1 MKKTMQFIC
10 LVIIAILIT
19 VLVMSNNANAAEPTV
34 ELSQNTAEV
43 GKDVI
48 LTISFGENKE
58 IVTIEGELK
67 VYDSNGN
74 LLDNDSVTI
83 ENVGEKFNYNKIT
96 NTFSKQPNTDN
107 INSMEF
113 RITGKK
119 EIKNGKIKVNILRYK
134 YPDTEVEEAP
144 VDIEKNISFTEP
156 EVPLTITPSNFTLKV
171 GETKDLQASVEGV
184 TWSSNKEEIATV
196 NNGKVTAI
204 AEGTAEI
211 TATKDNKTAKA
222 TVTVTKAE
230 NPGPVV
236 EKITLNKTNVDL
248 KINTVETL
256 TSDVDVDWSSNDES
270 VAVIV
275 NGANRECNITGLKIG
290 KATITATSKDN
301 KDVKATATINV
312 VNPGEIIND
321 DGNAPV
327 ILPNVQNI
335 TLVQGEKMLLSANK
349 EVAWLS
355 DNPSKVEVSA
365 NGMLNAVSEGS
376 ANIIATAKN
385 GKTAAITVTVV
396 NRDSQQGQEVAKLE
410 LTPNQ
415 PISLNVGYKY
425 QVKANE
431 SVTWSSGDET
441 IAKIDSEGNITAV
454 GAGTTVII
462 AIGNNNSIAQLQVT
476 VTGKSTGNSNSGTNN
491 SNKNN
496 SNSSS
501 NNSSKNSST
510 GSVEQNNANSSS
522 TTNEVVPAT
531 GETSTGTLVVLGIV
545 TLIIATIIFR
555 KKAK

>member
-19 VLVMSNNANAAEPTV
+19 VLVMSNNANAASPSASVDATTV
-34 ELSQNTAEV
+34 EV
-43 GKDVI
+43 GKTITLKIDFHKSIMATTGEIIVSDVNSGVK
-48 LTISFGENKE
+48 L
-58 IVTIEGELK
+58 
-67 VYDSNGN
+67 
-74 LLDNDSVTI
+74 DSVDISSETNSVVYSKDGNGFQYTGTDTSNNI
-83 ENVGEKFNYNKIT
+83 SEIIFKIT
-96 NTFSKQPNTDN
+96 GNKAANAKIDVVINNLVYVNSETGDNTGDF
-107 INSMEF
+107 
-113 RITGKK
+113 
-119 EIKNGKIKVNILRYK
+119 K
-134 YPDTEVEEAP
+134 YSE
-144 VDIEKNISFTEP
+144 NISFTEP
-156 EVPLTITPSNFTLKV
+156 DVPLTITPSNFTLKV

-222 TVTVTKAE
+222 TVTVTKAD

-256 TSDVDVDWSSNDES
+256 TSDVDVDWSSDDET

-275 NGANRECNITGLKIG
+275 NGTNRECNITGLKIG
-290 KATITATSKDN
+290 KATITATSKTN
-301 KDVKATATINV
+301 NSVKATATINV
-312 VNPGEIIND
+312 ANPGEIIND
-321 DGNAPV
+321 DGNAPS
-327 ILPNVQNI
+327 ILPNLSTV

-349 EVAWLS
+349 EVTWLS

-365 NGMLNAVSEGS
+365 SGMISAVSEGS
-376 ANIIATAKN
+376 ATIIATAKN

-396 NRDSQQGQEVAKLE
+396 NRDSQQGQEITKLE

-415 PISLNVGYKY
+415 PISLKVGDKY

-431 SVTWSSGDET
+431 NVTWSSGDET

-454 GAGTTVII
+454 SSGTTVIT
-462 AIGNNNSIAQLQVT
+462 AIGNNNSIAQLQIT
-476 VTGKSTGNSNSGTNN
+476 VTGNGTGNSNSGTNN

-496 SNSSS
+496 SKN
-501 NNSSKNSST
+501 NSST
-510 GSVEQNNANSSS
+510 GNVEQNNANSSS

>member
-19 VLVMSNNANAAEPTV
+19 VLVMSNNANAAEPSASVDATTV
-34 ELSQNTAEV
+34 EV
-43 GKDVI
+43 GK
-48 LTISFGENKE
+48 TI
-58 IVTIEGELK
+58 TLK
-67 VYDSNGN
+67 IDFHKSIMA
-74 LLDNDSVTI
+74 T
-83 ENVGEKFNYNKIT
+83 
-96 NTFSKQPNTDN
+96 
-107 INSMEF
+107 
-113 RITGKK
+113 
-119 EIKNGKIKVNILRYK
+119 NGKIIVSDVNSGVKL
-134 YPDTEVEEAP
+134 DS
-144 VDIEKNISFTEP
+144 VDISSETNSVVYSKDGNGFQYTGTDTSNNISEIIFKITGNKAANAKVDVIINTLQYVNSETGDNTGTFTYFENISFTEP
-156 EVPLTITPSNFTLKV
+156 DVPLKITPSNFTLKV

-222 TVTVTKAE
+222 TVTVTKAD

-256 TSDVDVDWSSNDES
+256 TSDVDVDWSSDDET

-275 NGANRECNITGLKIG
+275 NGTNRECNITGLKTG
-290 KATITATSKDN
+290 KTTIMATSKAN
-301 KDVKATATINV
+301 NSVKATATINV
-312 VNPGEIIND
+312 VNPGEIIKD

-327 ILPNVQNI
+327 IVPNVQNI

-396 NRDSQQGQEVAKLE
+396 NRDSQQGQEIAKLE

-415 PISLNVGYKY
+415 PISLNVGDKY

-431 SVTWSSGDET
+431 NVTWSTGNEA

-454 GAGTTVII
+454 GVGTTVII

-476 VTGKSTGNSNSGTNN
+476 VTGKGTGNTNSGTNN

-496 SNSSS
+496 SNSS
-501 NNSSKNSST
+501 KNTST
-510 GSVEQNNANSSS
+510 GKAEQNNANSSS

>member
-34 ELSQNTAEV
+34 ELSQNTAVV
-43 GKDVI
+43 GEDVI

-67 VYDSNGN
+67 IYDSNGN

-83 ENVGEKFNYNKIT
+83 KNEGDKFNYNDIT
-96 NTFSKQPNTDN
+96 NTFYKQSNTDN
-107 INSMEF
+107 INSMKF

-156 EVPLTITPSNFTLKV
+156 EVPLTITPDNFTLKV

-184 TWSSNKEEIATV
+184 AWSSNKEEIATV

-415 PISLNVGYKY
+415 PISLNVGDKY

>member
-19 VLVMSNNANAAEPTV
+19 VLVMSNNANAASPSASVDVTTV
-34 ELSQNTAEV
+34 EV
-43 GKDVI
+43 GKTITLKIDFHKSIMATTGEIIVSDVNSGVK
-48 LTISFGENKE
+48 L
-58 IVTIEGELK
+58 
-67 VYDSNGN
+67 
-74 LLDNDSVTI
+74 DSVDISSETNSVVYSKDGNGFQYTGTDTSNNI
-83 ENVGEKFNYNKIT
+83 SEIIFKIT
-96 NTFSKQPNTDN
+96 GNKAANAKIDVVINNLVYVNSETGDNTGDF
-107 INSMEF
+107 
-113 RITGKK
+113 
-119 EIKNGKIKVNILRYK
+119 K
-134 YPDTEVEEAP
+134 YSE
-144 VDIEKNISFTEP
+144 NISFTEP
-156 EVPLTITPSNFTLKV
+156 DVPLTITPSNFTLKV

-211 TATKDNKTAKA
+211 TATKDDKTAKA
-222 TVTVTKAE
+222 TVTVTNAE

-236 EKITLNKTNVDL
+236 EKITLNKINVDL

-256 TSDVDVDWSSNDES
+256 TSDVDVDWSSDDET

-275 NGANRECNITGLKIG
+275 NGTNRECNITGLKIG
-290 KATITATSKDN
+290 KATITATSKTN
-301 KDVKATATINV
+301 NSVKATATINV
-312 VNPGEIIND
+312 ANPGEIIND
-321 DGNAPV
+321 DGNAPS
-327 ILPNVQNI
+327 ILPNLSTV

-349 EVAWLS
+349 EVTWLS

-365 NGMLNAVSEGS
+365 SGMISAVSEGS
-376 ANIIATAKN
+376 ATIIATAKN

-396 NRDSQQGQEVAKLE
+396 NRDSQQGQEITKLE

-415 PISLNVGYKY
+415 PISLKVGDKY

-431 SVTWSSGDET
+431 NVTWSSGDET

-454 GAGTTVII
+454 SSGTTVIT
-462 AIGNNNSIAQLQVT
+462 AIGNNNSIAQLQIT
-476 VTGKSTGNSNSGTNN
+476 VTGNGTGNSNSGTNN

-496 SNSSS
+496 SKN
-501 NNSSKNSST
+501 NSST
-510 GSVEQNNANSSS
+510 GNVEQNNANSSS

>member
-19 VLVMSNNANAAEPTV
+19 VLVMSNNANAAEPSASVDATTV
-34 ELSQNTAEV
+34 EV
-43 GKDVI
+43 GKTITLKIDFHKSIMATDGKIIVSDVNSGVKLDSVDISSETNSVVYSKDGNGFQYTGTDTSNNISEIIFKITGNKVANAKVDVI
-48 LTISFGENKE
+48 INTLQYVNSETG
-58 IVTIEGELK
+58 
-67 VYDSNGN
+67 
-74 LLDNDSVTI
+74 DNT
-83 ENVGEKFNYNKIT
+83 G
-96 NTFSKQPNTDN
+96 TFTYF
-107 INSMEF
+107 E
-113 RITGKK
+113 
-119 EIKNGKIKVNILRYK
+119 
-134 YPDTEVEEAP
+134 
-144 VDIEKNISFTEP
+144 NISFTEP
-156 EVPLTITPSNFTLKV
+156 DVPLTITPSNFTLKV

-184 TWSSNKEEIATV
+184 TWSSNKKEIATV

-222 TVTVTKAE
+222 TVTVTKAD

-256 TSDVDVDWSSNDES
+256 TSDVDVDWSSDDET

-275 NGANRECNITGLKIG
+275 NGTNRECNITGLKTG
-290 KATITATSKDN
+290 KTTITATSKAN
-301 KDVKATATINV
+301 NSAKATATINV
-312 VNPGEIIND
+312 VNPGEIIKD

-327 ILPNVQNI
+327 IVPNVQNI

-396 NRDSQQGQEVAKLE
+396 NRDSQQGQEIAKLE

-415 PISLNVGYKY
+415 PISLNVGDKY

-431 SVTWSSGDET
+431 NVTWSTGNEA

-454 GAGTTVII
+454 GVGTTVII

-476 VTGKSTGNSNSGTNN
+476 VTGNGTGNTNSGTNN

-496 SNSSS
+496 SNSS
-501 NNSSKNSST
+501 KNTST
-510 GSVEQNNANSSS
+510 GKVEQNNANSSS

>member
-19 VLVMSNNANAAEPTV
+19 VLVMSNNANAAEPSASVDATTV
-34 ELSQNTAEV
+34 EV
-43 GKDVI
+43 GK
-48 LTISFGENKE
+48 TI
-58 IVTIEGELK
+58 TLK
-67 VYDSNGN
+67 IDFHKSIMA
-74 LLDNDSVTI
+74 T
-83 ENVGEKFNYNKIT
+83 
-96 NTFSKQPNTDN
+96 
-107 INSMEF
+107 
-113 RITGKK
+113 
-119 EIKNGKIKVNILRYK
+119 NGKIIVSDVNSGVKL
-134 YPDTEVEEAP
+134 DS
-144 VDIEKNISFTEP
+144 VDISSGTNSVVYSKDGNGFQYTGTDTSNNISEIIFKITGNKAVNAKVDVIINTLQYVNSETGDNTGTFTYFENISFTEP
-156 EVPLTITPSNFTLKV
+156 DVPLTITPSNFTLKV

-184 TWSSNKEEIATV
+184 TWSSNKKEIATV

-222 TVTVTKAE
+222 TVTVTKAD

-256 TSDVDVDWSSNDES
+256 TSDVDVDWSSDDET

-275 NGANRECNITGLKIG
+275 NGTNRECNITGLKTG
-290 KATITATSKDN
+290 KTTITATSKAN
-301 KDVKATATINV
+301 NSVKATATINV
-312 VNPGEIIND
+312 VNPGEIIKD

-327 ILPNVQNI
+327 IVPNVQNI

-396 NRDSQQGQEVAKLE
+396 NRDSQQGQEIAKLE

-415 PISLNVGYKY
+415 PISLNVGDKY

-431 SVTWSSGDET
+431 NVTWSTGNEA

-454 GAGTTVII
+454 GVGTTVII

-476 VTGKSTGNSNSGTNN
+476 VTGNGTGNTNSGTNN

-496 SNSSS
+496 SNSS
-501 NNSSKNSST
+501 KNTST
-510 GSVEQNNANSSS
+510 GKVEQNNANSSS

>member
-19 VLVMSNNANAAEPTV
+19 VLVMSNNANAAEPSASVDATTV
-34 ELSQNTAEV
+34 EV
-43 GKDVI
+43 GKTITLKIDFHKSIMATDGKIIVSDVNSGVKLDSVDISSGTNSVVYSKDGNGFQYTGTDTSNNISEIIFKITGNKAANAKVDVI
-48 LTISFGENKE
+48 INTLQYVNSETG
-58 IVTIEGELK
+58 
-67 VYDSNGN
+67 
-74 LLDNDSVTI
+74 DNT
-83 ENVGEKFNYNKIT
+83 G
-96 NTFSKQPNTDN
+96 TFTYF
-107 INSMEF
+107 E
-113 RITGKK
+113 
-119 EIKNGKIKVNILRYK
+119 
-134 YPDTEVEEAP
+134 
-144 VDIEKNISFTEP
+144 NISFTEP
-156 EVPLTITPSNFTLKV
+156 DVPLTITPSNFTLKV

-184 TWSSNKEEIATV
+184 TWSSNKKEIATV

-222 TVTVTKAE
+222 TVTVTKAD

-256 TSDVDVDWSSNDES
+256 TSDVDVDWSSDDET

-275 NGANRECNITGLKIG
+275 NGTNRECNITGLKTG
-290 KATITATSKDN
+290 KTTITATSKAN
-301 KDVKATATINV
+301 NSVKATATINV
-312 VNPGEIIND
+312 VNPGEIIKD

-327 ILPNVQNI
+327 IVPNVQNI

-396 NRDSQQGQEVAKLE
+396 NRDSQQGQEIAKLE

-415 PISLNVGYKY
+415 PISLNVGDKY

-431 SVTWSSGDET
+431 NVTWSTGNEA

-454 GAGTTVII
+454 GVGTTVII

-476 VTGKSTGNSNSGTNN
+476 VTGNGTGNTNSGTNN

-496 SNSSS
+496 SNSS
-501 NNSSKNSST
+501 KNTST
-510 GSVEQNNANSSS
+510 GKVEQNNANSSS

>member
-19 VLVMSNNANAAEPTV
+19 VLVMSNNANAAEPSASVDATTV
-34 ELSQNTAEV
+34 EV
-43 GKDVI
+43 GK
-48 LTISFGENKE
+48 TI
-58 IVTIEGELK
+58 TLK
-67 VYDSNGN
+67 IDFHKSIMA
-74 LLDNDSVTI
+74 T
-83 ENVGEKFNYNKIT
+83 
-96 NTFSKQPNTDN
+96 
-107 INSMEF
+107 
-113 RITGKK
+113 
-119 EIKNGKIKVNILRYK
+119 NGKIIVSDVNSGVKL
-134 YPDTEVEEAP
+134 DS
-144 VDIEKNISFTEP
+144 VDISSETNSVVYSKDGNGFQYTGTDTSNNISEIIFKITGNKAANAKVDVIINTLQYVNSETGDNTGTFTYFENISFTEP
-156 EVPLTITPSNFTLKV
+156 DVPLRITPSNFTLKV

-222 TVTVTKAE
+222 TVTVTKAD

-256 TSDVDVDWSSNDES
+256 TSDVDVDWSSDDET

-275 NGANRECNITGLKIG
+275 NGTNRECNITGLKTG
-290 KATITATSKDN
+290 KTTITATSKAN
-301 KDVKATATINV
+301 NSVKATATINV
-312 VNPGEIIND
+312 VNPGEIIKD

-327 ILPNVQNI
+327 IVPNVQNI

-396 NRDSQQGQEVAKLE
+396 NRDSQQGQEIAKLE

-415 PISLNVGYKY
+415 PISLNVGDKY

-431 SVTWSSGDET
+431 NVTWSTGNEA

-454 GAGTTVII
+454 GVGTTVII

-476 VTGKSTGNSNSGTNN
+476 VTGKGTGNTNSGTNN

-496 SNSSS
+496 SNSS
-501 NNSSKNSST
+501 KNTST
-510 GSVEQNNANSSS
+510 GKAEQNNANSSS

>member
-19 VLVMSNNANAAEPTV
+19 VLVMSNNANAAEPSASVDATTV
-34 ELSQNTAEV
+34 EV
-43 GKDVI
+43 GKTITLKIDFHKSIMATTGEIIVSDVNSGVK
-48 LTISFGENKE
+48 L
-58 IVTIEGELK
+58 
-67 VYDSNGN
+67 
-74 LLDNDSVTI
+74 DSVDISSETNSVVYSKDGNGFQYTGTDTSNNI
-83 ENVGEKFNYNKIT
+83 SEIIFKIT
-96 NTFSKQPNTDN
+96 GNKAANAKIDVVINNLVYVNSETGDNTGDF
-107 INSMEF
+107 
-113 RITGKK
+113 
-119 EIKNGKIKVNILRYK
+119 K
-134 YPDTEVEEAP
+134 YSE
-144 VDIEKNISFTEP
+144 NISFTEP
-156 EVPLTITPSNFTLKV
+156 DVPLTITPSNFTLKV

-211 TATKDNKTAKA
+211 TATKDDKTAKA
-222 TVTVTKAE
+222 TVTVTNAE
-230 NPGPVV
+230 NPGPAV

-256 TSDVDVDWSSNDES
+256 TSDVDVDWSSDDET

-275 NGANRECNITGLKIG
+275 NGTNRECNITGLKIG
-290 KATITATSKDN
+290 KATITATSKTN
-301 KDVKATATINV
+301 NSVKATATINV
-312 VNPGEIIND
+312 ANPGEIIND
-321 DGNAPV
+321 DGNAPS
-327 ILPNVQNI
+327 ILPNLSTV

-349 EVAWLS
+349 EVTWLS

-365 NGMLNAVSEGS
+365 SGMISAVSEGS
-376 ANIIATAKN
+376 ATIIATAKN
-385 GKTAAITVTVV
+385 GKTAAKTVTVV
-396 NRDSQQGQEVAKLE
+396 NRDSQQGQEITKLE

-415 PISLNVGYKY
+415 PISLKVGDKY

-431 SVTWSSGDET
+431 NVTWSSGDET

-454 GAGTTVII
+454 GSGTTVIT
-462 AIGNNNSIAQLQVT
+462 AIGNNNSIAQLQIT
-476 VTGKSTGNSNSGTNN
+476 VTGNGTGNSNSGTNN

-496 SNSSS
+496 SKN
-501 NNSSKNSST
+501 NSST
-510 GSVEQNNANSSS
+510 GNVEQNNANSSS

>member
-19 VLVMSNNANAAEPTV
+19 VLVMSNNANAAEPSASVDATTV
-34 ELSQNTAEV
+34 EV
-43 GKDVI
+43 GK
-48 LTISFGENKE
+48 TI
-58 IVTIEGELK
+58 TLK
-67 VYDSNGN
+67 IDFHKSIMA
-74 LLDNDSVTI
+74 T
-83 ENVGEKFNYNKIT
+83 
-96 NTFSKQPNTDN
+96 
-107 INSMEF
+107 
-113 RITGKK
+113 
-119 EIKNGKIKVNILRYK
+119 NGKIIVSDVNSGVKL
-134 YPDTEVEEAP
+134 DS
-144 VDIEKNISFTEP
+144 VDISSETNSVVYSKDGNGFQYTGTDTSNNISEIIFKITGNKAANAKVDVIINTLQYVNSETGDNTGTFTYFENISFTEP
-156 EVPLTITPSNFTLKV
+156 DVPLKITPSNFTLKV

-222 TVTVTKAE
+222 TVTVTKAD

-256 TSDVDVDWSSNDES
+256 TSDVDVDWSSDDET

-275 NGANRECNITGLKIG
+275 NGTNRECNITGLKTG
-290 KATITATSKDN
+290 KTTITATSKAN
-301 KDVKATATINV
+301 NSVKATATINV
-312 VNPGEIIND
+312 VNPGEIIKD

-327 ILPNVQNI
+327 IVPNVQNI

-396 NRDSQQGQEVAKLE
+396 NRDSQQGQEIAKLE

-415 PISLNVGYKY
+415 PISLNVGDKY

-431 SVTWSSGDET
+431 NVTWSTGNEA

-454 GAGTTVII
+454 GVGTTVII

-476 VTGKSTGNSNSGTNN
+476 VTGKGTGNTNSGTNN

-496 SNSSS
+496 SNSS
-501 NNSSKNSST
+501 KNTST
-510 GSVEQNNANSSS
+510 GKVEQNNANSSS

>member
-34 ELSQNTAEV
+34 ELSQNTAVV
-43 GKDVI
+43 GEDVI

-83 ENVGEKFNYNKIT
+83 KNKGDKFNYNDIT
-96 NTFSKQPNTDN
+96 NTFYKQSNTDN

-156 EVPLTITPSNFTLKV
+156 EVPLTITPDNFTLKV
-171 GETKDLQASVEGV
+171 GETKDLQVSVEGV
-184 TWSSNKEEIATV
+184 AWSSNKEEIATV

-396 NRDSQQGQEVAKLE
+396 NRDSQQGQEIAKLE

-415 PISLNVGYKY
+415 PISLNVGDKY

-501 NNSSKNSST
+501 SKNSST

-531 GETSTGTLVVLGIV
+531 GETSTGTLVVLGII

>member
-19 VLVMSNNANAAEPTV
+19 VLVMSNNANAAEPSASVDATTV
-34 ELSQNTAEV
+34 EI
-43 GKDVI
+43 GKSITLKINFHKSIMATDGKIIVSDVNSGVKLDSVDISSESNSVVYSKDGNGFQYTGTDTSNNISEIIFKITGNKAVNAKVDVI
-48 LTISFGENKE
+48 INALQYVNSETG
-58 IVTIEGELK
+58 
-67 VYDSNGN
+67 
-74 LLDNDSVTI
+74 DNT
-83 ENVGEKFNYNKIT
+83 G
-96 NTFSKQPNTDN
+96 TFTYS
-107 INSMEF
+107 E
-113 RITGKK
+113 
-119 EIKNGKIKVNILRYK
+119 
-134 YPDTEVEEAP
+134 
-144 VDIEKNISFTEP
+144 NISFTEP
-156 EVPLTITPSNFTLKV
+156 DVPLTITPSNFTLKV

-211 TATKDNKTAKA
+211 TAAKDNKTAKA

-230 NPGPVV
+230 NSGPVV
-236 EKITLNKTNVDL
+236 EKIILNKTNVDL

-256 TSDVDVDWSSNDES
+256 TSDVDVDWASDDET

-275 NGANRECNITGLKIG
+275 NGTNRECNITGLKTG
-290 KATITATSKDN
+290 KTTITATSKAN
-301 KDVKATATINV
+301 NSVKATATINV
-312 VNPGEIIND
+312 VNPGEIIKD

-327 ILPNVQNI
+327 IVPNVQNI

-355 DNPSKVEVSA
+355 DNTSKVEVSA
-365 NGMLNAVSEGS
+365 NGILNAVSEGS

-396 NRDSQQGQEVAKLE
+396 NRDSQQGQEIAKLE

-415 PISLNVGYKY
+415 PISLNVGDKY

-431 SVTWSSGDET
+431 NVTWSTGNEA
-441 IAKIDSEGNITAV
+441 IVKIDSEGNITAV
-454 GAGTTVII
+454 GVGTTVII

-476 VTGKSTGNSNSGTNN
+476 VTGKGIGNTNSGTN

-496 SNSSS
+496 SN
-501 NNSSKNSST
+501 KNTST
-510 GSVEQNNANSSS
+510 GNVEQNNANSSS

-531 GETSTGTLVVLGIV
+531 GETSTGTLVVLGII

>member
-19 VLVMSNNANAAEPTV
+19 VLVMSNNANAAEPSASVDATTV
-34 ELSQNTAEV
+34 EV
-43 GKDVI
+43 GKTITLKIDFHKSIMATTGEIIVSDVNSGVK
-48 LTISFGENKE
+48 L
-58 IVTIEGELK
+58 
-67 VYDSNGN
+67 
-74 LLDNDSVTI
+74 DSVDISSETNSVVYSKDGNGFQYTGTDTSNNI
-83 ENVGEKFNYNKIT
+83 SEIIFKIT
-96 NTFSKQPNTDN
+96 GNKAANAKIDVVINNLVYVNSETGDNTGDF
-107 INSMEF
+107 
-113 RITGKK
+113 
-119 EIKNGKIKVNILRYK
+119 K
-134 YPDTEVEEAP
+134 YSE
-144 VDIEKNISFTEP
+144 NISFTEP
-156 EVPLTITPSNFTLKV
+156 DVPLTITPSNFTLKV

-211 TATKDNKTAKA
+211 TATKDDKTAKA
-222 TVTVTKAE
+222 TVTVTNAE
-230 NPGPVV
+230 NPGPAV

-256 TSDVDVDWSSNDES
+256 TSDVDVDWSSDDET

-275 NGANRECNITGLKIG
+275 NGTNRECNITGLKIG
-290 KATITATSKDN
+290 KATITAISKTN
-301 KDVKATATINV
+301 NSVKATATINV
-312 VNPGEIIND
+312 ANPGEIIND
-321 DGNAPV
+321 DGNAPS
-327 ILPNVQNI
+327 ILPNLSTV

-349 EVAWLS
+349 EVTWLS

-365 NGMLNAVSEGS
+365 SGMISAVSEGS
-376 ANIIATAKN
+376 ATIIATAKN

-396 NRDSQQGQEVAKLE
+396 NRDSQQGQEITKLE

-415 PISLNVGYKY
+415 PISLKVGDKY

-431 SVTWSSGDET
+431 NVTWSSGDET

-454 GAGTTVII
+454 GSGTTVIT
-462 AIGNNNSIAQLQVT
+462 AIGNNNSIAQLQIT
-476 VTGKSTGNSNSGTNN
+476 VTGNGTGNSNSGTNN

-496 SNSSS
+496 SKN
-501 NNSSKNSST
+501 NSST
-510 GSVEQNNANSSS
+510 GNVEQNNANSSS

>member
-1 MKKTMQFIC
+1 MKKTMKFIC

-19 VLVMSNNANAAEPTV
+19 VLVMSNNANAASPSASVDATTV
-34 ELSQNTAEV
+34 EV
-43 GKDVI
+43 GKTITLKIDFHKSIMATTGEIIVSDVNSGVK
-48 LTISFGENKE
+48 L
-58 IVTIEGELK
+58 
-67 VYDSNGN
+67 
-74 LLDNDSVTI
+74 DSVDISSETNSVVYSKDGNGFQYTGTDTSNNI
-83 ENVGEKFNYNKIT
+83 SEIIFKIT
-96 NTFSKQPNTDN
+96 GNKAANAKIDVVINNLVYVNSETGDNTGDF
-107 INSMEF
+107 
-113 RITGKK
+113 
-119 EIKNGKIKVNILRYK
+119 K
-134 YPDTEVEEAP
+134 YSE
-144 VDIEKNISFTEP
+144 NISFTEP
-156 EVPLTITPSNFTLKV
+156 DVPLTITPSNFTLKV

-222 TVTVTKAE
+222 TVTVTKAD

-256 TSDVDVDWSSNDES
+256 TSDVDVDWSSDDET

-275 NGANRECNITGLKIG
+275 NGTNRECNITGLKIG
-290 KATITATSKDN
+290 KATITATSKTN
-301 KDVKATATINV
+301 NSVKATATINV
-312 VNPGEIIND
+312 ANPGEIIND
-321 DGNAPV
+321 DGNAPS
-327 ILPNVQNI
+327 ILPNLSTV

-349 EVAWLS
+349 EVTWLS

-365 NGMLNAVSEGS
+365 SGMISAVSEGS
-376 ANIIATAKN
+376 ATIIATAKN

-396 NRDSQQGQEVAKLE
+396 NRDSQQGQEITKLE

-415 PISLNVGYKY
+415 PISLKVGDKY

-431 SVTWSSGDET
+431 NVTWSSGDET

-454 GAGTTVII
+454 GSGTTVIT
-462 AIGNNNSIAQLQVT
+462 AIGNNNSIAQLQIT
-476 VTGKSTGNSNSGTNN
+476 VTGNGTGNSNSGTNN

-496 SNSSS
+496 SKN
-501 NNSSKNSST
+501 NSST
-510 GSVEQNNANSSS
+510 GNVEQNNANSSS

>member
-19 VLVMSNNANAAEPTV
+19 VLVMSNNANAAEPSASVDATTV
-34 ELSQNTAEV
+34 EV
-43 GKDVI
+43 GK
-48 LTISFGENKE
+48 TI
-58 IVTIEGELK
+58 TLK
-67 VYDSNGN
+67 IDFHKSIMA
-74 LLDNDSVTI
+74 T
-83 ENVGEKFNYNKIT
+83 
-96 NTFSKQPNTDN
+96 
-107 INSMEF
+107 
-113 RITGKK
+113 
-119 EIKNGKIKVNILRYK
+119 NGKIIVSDVNSGVKL
-134 YPDTEVEEAP
+134 DS
-144 VDIEKNISFTEP
+144 VDISSETNSVVYSKDGNGFQYTGTDTSNNISEIIFKITGNKAANAKVDVIINTLQYVNSETGDNTGTFTYFENISFTEP
-156 EVPLTITPSNFTLKV
+156 DVPLKITPSNFTLKV

-222 TVTVTKAE
+222 TVTVTKVD

-256 TSDVDVDWSSNDES
+256 TSDVDVDWSSDDET

-275 NGANRECNITGLKIG
+275 NGTNRECNITGLKTG
-290 KATITATSKDN
+290 KTTITATSKAN
-301 KDVKATATINV
+301 NSVKATATINV
-312 VNPGEIIND
+312 VNPGEIIKD

-327 ILPNVQNI
+327 IVPNVQNI

-396 NRDSQQGQEVAKLE
+396 NRDSQQGQEIAKLE

-415 PISLNVGYKY
+415 PISLNVGDKY

-431 SVTWSSGDET
+431 NVTWSTGNEA

-454 GAGTTVII
+454 GVGTTVII

-476 VTGKSTGNSNSGTNN
+476 VTGKGTGNTNSGTNN

-496 SNSSS
+496 SNSS
-501 NNSSKNSST
+501 KNTST
-510 GSVEQNNANSSS
+510 GKAEQNNANSSS

>member
-19 VLVMSNNANAAEPTV
+19 VLVMSNNANAAEPSASVDATTV
-34 ELSQNTAEV
+34 EV
-43 GKDVI
+43 GK
-48 LTISFGENKE
+48 TI
-58 IVTIEGELK
+58 TLK
-67 VYDSNGN
+67 IDFHKSIMA
-74 LLDNDSVTI
+74 T
-83 ENVGEKFNYNKIT
+83 
-96 NTFSKQPNTDN
+96 
-107 INSMEF
+107 
-113 RITGKK
+113 
-119 EIKNGKIKVNILRYK
+119 NGKIIVSDVNSGVKL
-134 YPDTEVEEAP
+134 DS
-144 VDIEKNISFTEP
+144 VDISSETNSVVYSKDGNGFQYTGTDTSNNISEIIFKITGNKAANAKVDVIINTLQYVNSETGDNTGTFTYFENISFTEP
-156 EVPLTITPSNFTLKV
+156 DVPLKITPSNFTLKV

-222 TVTVTKAE
+222 TVTVTKAD

-256 TSDVDVDWSSNDES
+256 TSDVDVDWSSDDET

-275 NGANRECNITGLKIG
+275 NGTNRECNITGLKTG
-290 KATITATSKDN
+290 KTTITATSKAN
-301 KDVKATATINV
+301 NSVKATATINV
-312 VNPGEIIND
+312 VNPGEIIKD

-327 ILPNVQNI
+327 IVPNVQNI

-396 NRDSQQGQEVAKLE
+396 NRDSQQGQEIAKLE

-415 PISLNVGYKY
+415 PISLNVGDKY
-425 QVKANE
+425 QVRANE
-431 SVTWSSGDET
+431 NVTWSTGNEA

-454 GAGTTVII
+454 GVGTTVII

-476 VTGKSTGNSNSGTNN
+476 VTGNGTGNTNSGTNN

-496 SNSSS
+496 SNSS
-501 NNSSKNSST
+501 KNTST
-510 GSVEQNNANSSS
+510 GKVEQNNANSSS

>member
-19 VLVMSNNANAAEPTV
+19 VLVMSNNANAAEPSASVDATTV
-34 ELSQNTAEV
+34 EI
-43 GKDVI
+43 GKSITLKINFHKSIMATDGKIIVSDVNSGVKLDSVDISSESNSVVYSKDGNGFQYTGTDTSNNISEIIFKITGNKAANAKVDVI
-48 LTISFGENKE
+48 INALQYVNSETG
-58 IVTIEGELK
+58 
-67 VYDSNGN
+67 
-74 LLDNDSVTI
+74 DNT
-83 ENVGEKFNYNKIT
+83 G
-96 NTFSKQPNTDN
+96 TFTYS
-107 INSMEF
+107 E
-113 RITGKK
+113 
-119 EIKNGKIKVNILRYK
+119 
-134 YPDTEVEEAP
+134 
-144 VDIEKNISFTEP
+144 NISFTEP
-156 EVPLTITPSNFTLKV
+156 DVPLTITPSNFTLKV

-184 TWSSNKEEIATV
+184 AWSSNKEEIATV

-211 TATKDNKTAKA
+211 TATKDDKTAKA

-256 TSDVDVDWSSNDES
+256 TSDVDVDWSSDDET

-275 NGANRECNITGLKIG
+275 NGTNRECNITGLKIG
-290 KATITATSKDN
+290 KATITATSKTN
-301 KDVKATATINV
+301 NSVKATATINV
-312 VNPGEIIND
+312 ANPGEIIND
-321 DGNAPV
+321 DGNAPS
-327 ILPNVQNI
+327 ILPNLSTV

-349 EVAWLS
+349 EVTWLS

-365 NGMLNAVSEGS
+365 SGMISAVSEGS
-376 ANIIATAKN
+376 ATIIATAKN

-396 NRDSQQGQEVAKLE
+396 NRDSQQGQEITKLE

-415 PISLNVGYKY
+415 PISLKVGDKY

-431 SVTWSSGDET
+431 NVTWSSGDET

-454 GAGTTVII
+454 GSGTTVIT
-462 AIGNNNSIAQLQVT
+462 AIGNNNSIAQLQIT
-476 VTGKSTGNSNSGTNN
+476 VTGNGTGNSNSGTNN

-496 SNSSS
+496 SKN
-501 NNSSKNSST
+501 NSST
-510 GSVEQNNANSSS
+510 GNVEQNNANSSS

>member
-19 VLVMSNNANAAEPTV
+19 VLVMSNNANAAEPSASVDATTV
-34 ELSQNTAEV
+34 EI
-43 GKDVI
+43 GKSITLKINFHKSIMATDGKIIVSDVNSGVKLDSVDISSESNSVVYSKDGNGFQYTGTDTSNNISEIIFKITGNKAVNAKVDVI
-48 LTISFGENKE
+48 INALQYVNSETG
-58 IVTIEGELK
+58 
-67 VYDSNGN
+67 
-74 LLDNDSVTI
+74 DNT
-83 ENVGEKFNYNKIT
+83 G
-96 NTFSKQPNTDN
+96 TFTYS
-107 INSMEF
+107 E
-113 RITGKK
+113 
-119 EIKNGKIKVNILRYK
+119 
-134 YPDTEVEEAP
+134 
-144 VDIEKNISFTEP
+144 NISFTEP
-156 EVPLTITPSNFTLKV
+156 DVPLTITPSNFTLKV

-211 TATKDNKTAKA
+211 TATKDDKTAKA
-222 TVTVTKAE
+222 TVTVTNAE
-230 NPGPVV
+230 NLGPAV

-256 TSDVDVDWSSNDES
+256 TSDVDVDWSSDDET

-275 NGANRECNITGLKIG
+275 NGTNRECNITGLKIG
-290 KATITATSKDN
+290 KATITATSKTN
-301 KDVKATATINV
+301 NSVKATATINV
-312 VNPGEIIND
+312 ANPGEIIND
-321 DGNAPV
+321 DGNAPS
-327 ILPNVQNI
+327 ILPNLSTV

-349 EVAWLS
+349 EVTWLS

-365 NGMLNAVSEGS
+365 SGMISAVSEGS
-376 ANIIATAKN
+376 ATIIATAKN

-396 NRDSQQGQEVAKLE
+396 NRDSQQGQEITKLE

-415 PISLNVGYKY
+415 PISLKVGDKY

-431 SVTWSSGDET
+431 NVTWSSGDET

-454 GAGTTVII
+454 GSGTTVIT
-462 AIGNNNSIAQLQVT
+462 AIGNNNSIAQLQIT
-476 VTGKSTGNSNSGTNN
+476 VTGNGIGNSNSGTNN

-496 SNSSS
+496 SKN
-501 NNSSKNSST
+501 NSST
-510 GSVEQNNANSSS
+510 GNVEQNNANSSS

-531 GETSTGTLVVLGIV
+531 GETSTGTLVVLGII

>member
-19 VLVMSNNANAAEPTV
+19 VLVMSNNANAAEPSASVDATTV
-34 ELSQNTAEV
+34 EV
-43 GKDVI
+43 GK
-48 LTISFGENKE
+48 TI
-58 IVTIEGELK
+58 TLK
-67 VYDSNGN
+67 IDFHKSIMA
-74 LLDNDSVTI
+74 T
-83 ENVGEKFNYNKIT
+83 
-96 NTFSKQPNTDN
+96 
-107 INSMEF
+107 
-113 RITGKK
+113 
-119 EIKNGKIKVNILRYK
+119 NGKIIVSDVNSGVKL
-134 YPDTEVEEAP
+134 DS
-144 VDIEKNISFTEP
+144 VDISSETNSVVYSKDGNGFQYTGTDTSNNISEIIFKITGNKAANAKVDVIINTLQYVNSETGDNTGTFTYFENISFTEP
-156 EVPLTITPSNFTLKV
+156 DVPLRITPSNFTLKV

-222 TVTVTKAE
+222 TVTVTKAD

-256 TSDVDVDWSSNDES
+256 TSDVDVDWSSDNET

-275 NGANRECNITGLKIG
+275 NGTNRECNITGLKTG
-290 KATITATSKDN
+290 KTTITATSKAN
-301 KDVKATATINV
+301 NSVKATATINV
-312 VNPGEIIND
+312 VNPGEIIKD

-327 ILPNVQNI
+327 IVPNVQNI

-396 NRDSQQGQEVAKLE
+396 NRDSQQGQEIAKLE

-415 PISLNVGYKY
+415 PISLNVGDKY
-425 QVKANE
+425 QVRANE
-431 SVTWSSGDET
+431 NVTWSTGNEA

-454 GAGTTVII
+454 GVGTTVII

-476 VTGKSTGNSNSGTNN
+476 VTGNGTGNTNSGTNN

-496 SNSSS
+496 SNSS
-501 NNSSKNSST
+501 KNTST
-510 GSVEQNNANSSS
+510 GKVEQNNANSSS

>member
-19 VLVMSNNANAAEPTV
+19 VLVMSNNANAAEPSASVDATTV
-34 ELSQNTAEV
+34 EV
-43 GKDVI
+43 GK
-48 LTISFGENKE
+48 TI
-58 IVTIEGELK
+58 TLK
-67 VYDSNGN
+67 IDFHKSIMA
-74 LLDNDSVTI
+74 T
-83 ENVGEKFNYNKIT
+83 
-96 NTFSKQPNTDN
+96 
-107 INSMEF
+107 
-113 RITGKK
+113 
-119 EIKNGKIKVNILRYK
+119 NGKIIVSDVNSGVKL
-134 YPDTEVEEAP
+134 DS
-144 VDIEKNISFTEP
+144 VDISSETNSVVYSKDGNGFQYTGTDTSNNISEIIFKITGNKAANAKVDVIINTLQYVNSETGDNTGTFTYFENISFTEP
-156 EVPLTITPSNFTLKV
+156 DVPLTITPSNFTLKV

-222 TVTVTKAE
+222 TVTVTKAD
-230 NPGPVV
+230 NSGPVV

-256 TSDVDVDWSSNDES
+256 TSDVDVDWSSDDET

-275 NGANRECNITGLKIG
+275 NGTNRECNITGLKTG
-290 KATITATSKDN
+290 KTTITATSKAN
-301 KDVKATATINV
+301 NSVKATATINV
-312 VNPGEIIND
+312 VNPGEIIKD

-327 ILPNVQNI
+327 IVPNVQNI

-396 NRDSQQGQEVAKLE
+396 NRDSQQGQEIAKLE

-415 PISLNVGYKY
+415 PISLNVGDKY

-431 SVTWSSGDET
+431 NVTWSTGNEA

-454 GAGTTVII
+454 GVGTTVII

-476 VTGKSTGNSNSGTNN
+476 VTGKGTGNTNSGTNN

-496 SNSSS
+496 SNSS
-501 NNSSKNSST
+501 KNTST
-510 GSVEQNNANSSS
+510 GKVEQNNANSSS

>member
-19 VLVMSNNANAAEPTV
+19 VLVMSNNANAAEPSASVDATTV
-34 ELSQNTAEV
+34 EV
-43 GKDVI
+43 GK
-48 LTISFGENKE
+48 TI
-58 IVTIEGELK
+58 TLK
-67 VYDSNGN
+67 IDFHKSIMA
-74 LLDNDSVTI
+74 T
-83 ENVGEKFNYNKIT
+83 
-96 NTFSKQPNTDN
+96 
-107 INSMEF
+107 
-113 RITGKK
+113 
-119 EIKNGKIKVNILRYK
+119 NGKIIVSDVNSGVKL
-134 YPDTEVEEAP
+134 DS
-144 VDIEKNISFTEP
+144 VDISSETNSVVYSKDGNGFQYTGTDTSNNISEIIFKITGNKAANAKVDVIINTLQYVNSETGDNTGTFTYFENISFTEP
-156 EVPLTITPSNFTLKV
+156 DVPLKITPSNFTLKV

-222 TVTVTKAE
+222 TVTVTKAD

-256 TSDVDVDWSSNDES
+256 TSDVDVDWSSDDET

-275 NGANRECNITGLKIG
+275 NGTNRECNITGLKTG
-290 KATITATSKDN
+290 KTTITATSKAN
-301 KDVKATATINV
+301 NSVKATATINV
-312 VNPGEIIND
+312 VNPGEIIKD

-327 ILPNVQNI
+327 IVPNVQNI

-396 NRDSQQGQEVAKLE
+396 NRDSQQGQEIAKLE

-415 PISLNVGYKY
+415 PISLNVGDKY
-425 QVKANE
+425 QVRANE
-431 SVTWSSGDET
+431 NVTWSTGNEA

-454 GAGTTVII
+454 GVGTTVII

-476 VTGKSTGNSNSGTNN
+476 VTGNGTGNTNSGANN

-496 SNSSS
+496 SNSS
-501 NNSSKNSST
+501 KNTST
-510 GSVEQNNANSSS
+510 GKVEQNNANSSS

>member
-19 VLVMSNNANAAEPTV
+19 VLVMSNNANAASPSASVDATTV
-34 ELSQNTAEV
+34 EV
-43 GKDVI
+43 GKTITLKIDFHKSIMATTGEIIVSDVNSGVK
-48 LTISFGENKE
+48 L
-58 IVTIEGELK
+58 
-67 VYDSNGN
+67 
-74 LLDNDSVTI
+74 DSVDISSETNSVVYSKDGNGFQYTGTDTSNNI
-83 ENVGEKFNYNKIT
+83 SEIIFKIT
-96 NTFSKQPNTDN
+96 GNKAANAKIDVVINNLVYVNSETGDNTGDF
-107 INSMEF
+107 
-113 RITGKK
+113 
-119 EIKNGKIKVNILRYK
+119 K
-134 YPDTEVEEAP
+134 YSE
-144 VDIEKNISFTEP
+144 NISFTEP
-156 EVPLTITPSNFTLKV
+156 DVPLTITPSNFTLKV

-211 TATKDNKTAKA
+211 TATKDDKTAKA
-222 TVTVTKAE
+222 TVTVTNAE

-256 TSDVDVDWSSNDES
+256 TSDVDVDWSSDDET

-275 NGANRECNITGLKIG
+275 NGTNRECNITGLKIG
-290 KATITATSKDN
+290 KATITATSKTN
-301 KDVKATATINV
+301 NSVKATATINV
-312 VNPGEIIND
+312 ANPGEIIND
-321 DGNAPV
+321 DGNAPS
-327 ILPNVQNI
+327 ILPNLSTV

-349 EVAWLS
+349 EVTWLS

-365 NGMLNAVSEGS
+365 SGMISAVSEGS
-376 ANIIATAKN
+376 ATIIATAKN

-396 NRDSQQGQEVAKLE
+396 NRDSQQGQEITKLE

-415 PISLNVGYKY
+415 PISLKVGDKY

-431 SVTWSSGDET
+431 NVTWSSGDET

-454 GAGTTVII
+454 GSGTTVIT
-462 AIGNNNSIAQLQVT
+462 AIGNNNSIAQLQIT
-476 VTGKSTGNSNSGTNN
+476 VTGNGTGNSNSGTNN

-496 SNSSS
+496 SKN
-501 NNSSKNSST
+501 NSST
-510 GSVEQNNANSSS
+510 GNVEQNNANSSS

>member
-19 VLVMSNNANAAEPTV
+19 VLVMSNNANAASPSASVDATTV
-34 ELSQNTAEV
+34 EV
-43 GKDVI
+43 GKTITLKIDFHKSIMATTGKIIVSDVNSGVK
-48 LTISFGENKE
+48 L
-58 IVTIEGELK
+58 
-67 VYDSNGN
+67 
-74 LLDNDSVTI
+74 DSVDI
-83 ENVGEKFNYNKIT
+83 SSET
-96 NTFSKQPNTDN
+96 NSVVYSKDGNGFQYTGTDTANN
-107 INSMEF
+107 ISEIIF
-113 RITGKK
+113 KITGKK
-119 EIKNGKIKVNILRYK
+119 AANAKIDVIINALQYVNSETGDNTGDFK
-134 YPDTEVEEAP
+134 YSE
-144 VDIEKNISFTEP
+144 NISFTEP
-156 EVPLTITPSNFTLKV
+156 DVPLTITPSNFTLKV

-415 PISLNVGYKY
+415 PISLNVGDKY

-531 GETSTGTLVVLGIV
+531 GETSTGTLVVLGII

>member
-19 VLVMSNNANAAEPTV
+19 VLVMSNNANAAEPSASVDATTV
-34 ELSQNTAEV
+34 EV
-43 GKDVI
+43 GK
-48 LTISFGENKE
+48 TI
-58 IVTIEGELK
+58 TLK
-67 VYDSNGN
+67 IDFHKSIMA
-74 LLDNDSVTI
+74 T
-83 ENVGEKFNYNKIT
+83 
-96 NTFSKQPNTDN
+96 
-107 INSMEF
+107 
-113 RITGKK
+113 
-119 EIKNGKIKVNILRYK
+119 NGKIIVSDVNSGVKL
-134 YPDTEVEEAP
+134 DS
-144 VDIEKNISFTEP
+144 VDISSETNSVVYSKDGNGFQYTGTDTSNNISEIIFKITGNKAANAKVDVIINTLQYVNSETGDNTGTFTYFENISFTEP
-156 EVPLTITPSNFTLKV
+156 DVPLRITPSNFTLKV

-222 TVTVTKAE
+222 TVTVTKAD

-256 TSDVDVDWSSNDES
+256 TSDVDVDWSSDDET

-275 NGANRECNITGLKIG
+275 NGTNRECNITGLKTG
-290 KATITATSKDN
+290 KTTITATSKAN
-301 KDVKATATINV
+301 NSVKATATINV
-312 VNPGEIIND
+312 VNPGEIIKD

-327 ILPNVQNI
+327 IVPNVQNI

-396 NRDSQQGQEVAKLE
+396 NRDSQQGQEIAKLE

-415 PISLNVGYKY
+415 PISLNVGDKY
-425 QVKANE
+425 QVRANE
-431 SVTWSSGDET
+431 NVTWSTGNEA

-454 GAGTTVII
+454 GVGTTVII

-476 VTGKSTGNSNSGTNN
+476 VTGNGTGNTNSGTNN

-496 SNSSS
+496 SNSS
-501 NNSSKNSST
+501 KNTST
-510 GSVEQNNANSSS
+510 GKVEQNNANSSS

>member
-335 TLVQGEKMLLSANK
+335 TLVQGEKMILSANK

-531 GETSTGTLVVLGIV
+531 GETSTGTLVVLGII

>member
-19 VLVMSNNANAAEPTV
+19 VLVMSNNANAASPSASVDATTV
-34 ELSQNTAEV
+34 EV
-43 GKDVI
+43 GKTITLKIDFHKSIMATTGEIIVSDVNSGVK
-48 LTISFGENKE
+48 L
-58 IVTIEGELK
+58 
-67 VYDSNGN
+67 
-74 LLDNDSVTI
+74 DSVDISSETNSVVYSKDGNGFQYTGTDTSNNI
-83 ENVGEKFNYNKIT
+83 SEIIFKIT
-96 NTFSKQPNTDN
+96 GNKAANAKIDVVINNLVYVNSETGDNTGDF
-107 INSMEF
+107 
-113 RITGKK
+113 
-119 EIKNGKIKVNILRYK
+119 K
-134 YPDTEVEEAP
+134 YSE
-144 VDIEKNISFTEP
+144 NISFTEP
-156 EVPLTITPSNFTLKV
+156 DVPLTITPSNFTLKV

-222 TVTVTKAE
+222 TVTVTKAD

-256 TSDVDVDWSSNDES
+256 TSDVDVDWSSDDET

-275 NGANRECNITGLKIG
+275 NGTNRECNITGLKIG
-290 KATITATSKDN
+290 KATITATSKTN
-301 KDVKATATINV
+301 NSVKATATINV
-312 VNPGEIIND
+312 ANPGEIIND
-321 DGNAPV
+321 DGNAPS
-327 ILPNVQNI
+327 ILPNLSTV

-349 EVAWLS
+349 EVTWLS

-365 NGMLNAVSEGS
+365 SGMISAVSEGS
-376 ANIIATAKN
+376 ATIIATAKN

-396 NRDSQQGQEVAKLE
+396 NRDSQQGQEITKLE

-415 PISLNVGYKY
+415 PISLKVGDKY

-431 SVTWSSGDET
+431 NVTWSSGDET

-454 GAGTTVII
+454 GSGTTVIT
-462 AIGNNNSIAQLQVT
+462 AIGNNNSIAQLQIT
-476 VTGKSTGNSNSGTNN
+476 VTGNGTGNSNSGTNN

-496 SNSSS
+496 SKN
-501 NNSSKNSST
+501 NSST
-510 GSVEQNNANSSS
+510 GNVEQNNANSSS

>member
-19 VLVMSNNANAAEPTV
+19 VLVMSNNANAAEPSASVDATTV
-34 ELSQNTAEV
+34 EV
-43 GKDVI
+43 GK
-48 LTISFGENKE
+48 TI
-58 IVTIEGELK
+58 TLK
-67 VYDSNGN
+67 IDFHKSIMA
-74 LLDNDSVTI
+74 T
-83 ENVGEKFNYNKIT
+83 
-96 NTFSKQPNTDN
+96 
-107 INSMEF
+107 
-113 RITGKK
+113 
-119 EIKNGKIKVNILRYK
+119 NGKIIVSDVNSGVKL
-134 YPDTEVEEAP
+134 DS
-144 VDIEKNISFTEP
+144 VDISSETNSVVYSKDGNGFQYTGTDTSNNISEIIFKITGNKAANAKVDVIINTLQYVNSETGDNTGTFTYFENISFTEP
-156 EVPLTITPSNFTLKV
+156 DVPLKITPSNFTLKV

-222 TVTVTKAE
+222 TVTVTKAD

-256 TSDVDVDWSSNDES
+256 TSDVDVDWSSDDET

-275 NGANRECNITGLKIG
+275 NGTNRECNITGLKTG
-290 KATITATSKDN
+290 KTTITATSKAN
-301 KDVKATATINV
+301 NSVKATATINV
-312 VNPGEIIND
+312 VNPGEIIKD

-327 ILPNVQNI
+327 IVPNVQNI

-396 NRDSQQGQEVAKLE
+396 NRDSQQGQEIAKLE

-415 PISLNVGYKY
+415 PISLNVGDKY

-431 SVTWSSGDET
+431 NVTWSTGNEA

-454 GAGTTVII
+454 GVGTTVII

-476 VTGKSTGNSNSGTNN
+476 VTGKGTGNTNSGTNN

-496 SNSSS
+496 SNSS
-501 NNSSKNSST
+501 KNTST
-510 GSVEQNNANSSS
+510 GKAEQNNANSSS

>member
-19 VLVMSNNANAAEPTV
+19 VLVMSNNANAASPSASVDATTV
-34 ELSQNTAEV
+34 EV
-43 GKDVI
+43 GK
-48 LTISFGENKE
+48 TI
-58 IVTIEGELK
+58 TLK
-67 VYDSNGN
+67 IDFHKSIMA
-74 LLDNDSVTI
+74 T
-83 ENVGEKFNYNKIT
+83 
-96 NTFSKQPNTDN
+96 
-107 INSMEF
+107 
-113 RITGKK
+113 
-119 EIKNGKIKVNILRYK
+119 NGKIIVSDVNSGVKL
-134 YPDTEVEEAP
+134 DS
-144 VDIEKNISFTEP
+144 VDISSETNSVVYSKDGNGFQYTGTDTSNNISEIIFKITGNKAANAKVDVIINTLQYVNSETGDNTGTFTYFENISFTEP
-156 EVPLTITPSNFTLKV
+156 DVPLRITPSNFTLKV

-211 TATKDNKTAKA
+211 TATKDDKTAKA
-222 TVTVTKAE
+222 TVTVTNAE

-256 TSDVDVDWSSNDES
+256 TSDVDVDWSSDDET

-275 NGANRECNITGLKIG
+275 NGTNRECNITGLKIG
-290 KATITATSKDN
+290 KATITATSKTN
-301 KDVKATATINV
+301 NSVKATATINV
-312 VNPGEIIND
+312 ANPGEIIND

-396 NRDSQQGQEVAKLE
+396 NRDSQQGQEIAKLE

-415 PISLNVGYKY
+415 PISLNVGDKY

-501 NNSSKNSST
+501 SKNSST

>member
-19 VLVMSNNANAAEPTV
+19 VLVMSNNANAAEPSASVDATTV
-34 ELSQNTAEV
+34 EV
-43 GKDVI
+43 GK
-48 LTISFGENKE
+48 TI
-58 IVTIEGELK
+58 TLK
-67 VYDSNGN
+67 IDFHKSIMA
-74 LLDNDSVTI
+74 T
-83 ENVGEKFNYNKIT
+83 
-96 NTFSKQPNTDN
+96 
-107 INSMEF
+107 
-113 RITGKK
+113 
-119 EIKNGKIKVNILRYK
+119 NGKIIVSDVNSGVKL
-134 YPDTEVEEAP
+134 DS
-144 VDIEKNISFTEP
+144 VDISSETNSVVYSKDGNGFQYTGTDTSNNISEIIFKITGNKAANAKVDVIINTLQYVNSETGDNTGTFTYFENISFTEP
-156 EVPLTITPSNFTLKV
+156 DVPLKITPSNFTLKV
-171 GETKDLQASVEGV
+171 GETKDLRASVEGV

-222 TVTVTKAE
+222 TVTVTKAD

-256 TSDVDVDWSSNDES
+256 TSDVDVDWSSDDET

-275 NGANRECNITGLKIG
+275 NGTNRECNITGLKTG
-290 KATITATSKDN
+290 KTTITATSKAN
-301 KDVKATATINV
+301 NSVKATATINV
-312 VNPGEIIND
+312 VNPGEIIKD

-327 ILPNVQNI
+327 IVPNVQNI

-396 NRDSQQGQEVAKLE
+396 NRDSQQGQEIAKLE

-415 PISLNVGYKY
+415 PISLNVGDKY
-425 QVKANE
+425 QVRANE
-431 SVTWSSGDET
+431 NVTWSTGNEA

-454 GAGTTVII
+454 GVGTTVII

-476 VTGKSTGNSNSGTNN
+476 VTGNGTGNTNSGTNN

-496 SNSSS
+496 SNSS
-501 NNSSKNSST
+501 KNTST
-510 GSVEQNNANSSS
+510 GKVEQNNANSSS

>member
-19 VLVMSNNANAAEPTV
+19 VLVMSNNANAAEPSASVDATTV
-34 ELSQNTAEV
+34 EV
-43 GKDVI
+43 GKTITLKIDFHKSIMATTGEIIVSDVNSGVK
-48 LTISFGENKE
+48 L
-58 IVTIEGELK
+58 
-67 VYDSNGN
+67 
-74 LLDNDSVTI
+74 DSVDISSETNSVVYSKDGNGFQYTGTDTSNNI
-83 ENVGEKFNYNKIT
+83 SEIIFKIT
-96 NTFSKQPNTDN
+96 GNKAANAKIDVVINNLVYVNSETGDNTGDF
-107 INSMEF
+107 
-113 RITGKK
+113 
-119 EIKNGKIKVNILRYK
+119 K
-134 YPDTEVEEAP
+134 YSE
-144 VDIEKNISFTEP
+144 NISFTEP
-156 EVPLTITPSNFTLKV
+156 DVPLTITPSNFTLKV

-211 TATKDNKTAKA
+211 TATKDDKTAKA
-222 TVTVTKAE
+222 TVTVTNAE
-230 NPGPVV
+230 NPGPAV

-256 TSDVDVDWSSNDES
+256 TSDVDVDWSSDDET

-275 NGANRECNITGLKIG
+275 NGTNRECNITGLKIG
-290 KATITATSKDN
+290 KATITATSKTN
-301 KDVKATATINV
+301 NSVKATATINV
-312 VNPGEIIND
+312 ANPGEIIND
-321 DGNAPV
+321 DGNAPS
-327 ILPNVQNI
+327 ILPNLSTV

-349 EVAWLS
+349 EVTWLS

-365 NGMLNAVSEGS
+365 SGMISAVSEGS
-376 ANIIATAKN
+376 ATIIATAKN

-396 NRDSQQGQEVAKLE
+396 NRDSQQGQEITKLE

-415 PISLNVGYKY
+415 PISLKVGDKY

-431 SVTWSSGDET
+431 NVTWSSGDET

-454 GAGTTVII
+454 GSGTTVIT
-462 AIGNNNSIAQLQVT
+462 AIGNNNSIAQLQIT
-476 VTGKSTGNSNSGTNN
+476 VTGNGTGNSNSGTNN

-496 SNSSS
+496 SKN
-501 NNSSKNSST
+501 NSST
-510 GSVEQNNANSSS
+510 GNVEQNNANSSS

>member
-19 VLVMSNNANAAEPTV
+19 VLVMSNNANAASPSASVDVTTV
-34 ELSQNTAEV
+34 EV
-43 GKDVI
+43 GKTITLKIDFHKSIMATTGEIIVSDVNSGVK
-48 LTISFGENKE
+48 L
-58 IVTIEGELK
+58 
-67 VYDSNGN
+67 
-74 LLDNDSVTI
+74 DSVDISSETNSVVYSKDGNGFQYTGTDTSNNI
-83 ENVGEKFNYNKIT
+83 SEIIFKIT
-96 NTFSKQPNTDN
+96 GNKAANAKIDVVINNLVYVNSETGDNTGDF
-107 INSMEF
+107 
-113 RITGKK
+113 
-119 EIKNGKIKVNILRYK
+119 K
-134 YPDTEVEEAP
+134 YSE
-144 VDIEKNISFTEP
+144 NISFTEP
-156 EVPLTITPSNFTLKV
+156 DVPLTITPSNFTLKV

-222 TVTVTKAE
+222 TVTVTNAE

-256 TSDVDVDWSSNDES
+256 TSDVDVDWSSDDET

-275 NGANRECNITGLKIG
+275 NGTNRECNITGLKIG
-290 KATITATSKDN
+290 KATITATSKTN
-301 KDVKATATINV
+301 NSVKATATINV
-312 VNPGEIIND
+312 ANPGEIIND
-321 DGNAPV
+321 DGNAPS
-327 ILPNVQNI
+327 ILPNLSTV

-349 EVAWLS
+349 EVTWLS

-365 NGMLNAVSEGS
+365 SGMISAVSEGS
-376 ANIIATAKN
+376 ATIIATAKN

-396 NRDSQQGQEVAKLE
+396 NRDSQQGQEITKLE

-415 PISLNVGYKY
+415 PISLKVGDKY

-431 SVTWSSGDET
+431 NVTWSSGDET

-454 GAGTTVII
+454 GSGTTVIT
-462 AIGNNNSIAQLQVT
+462 AIGNNNSIAQLQIT
-476 VTGKSTGNSNSGTNN
+476 VTGNGTGNSNSGTNN

-496 SNSSS
+496 SKN
-501 NNSSKNSST
+501 NSST
-510 GSVEQNNANSSS
+510 GNVEQNNANSSS

>member
-19 VLVMSNNANAAEPTV
+19 VLVMSNNANAASPSASVDATTV
-34 ELSQNTAEV
+34 EV
-43 GKDVI
+43 GKTITLKIDFHKSIMATTGEIIVSDVNSGVK
-48 LTISFGENKE
+48 L
-58 IVTIEGELK
+58 
-67 VYDSNGN
+67 
-74 LLDNDSVTI
+74 DSVDISSETNSVVYSKDGNGFQYTGTDTSNNI
-83 ENVGEKFNYNKIT
+83 SEIIFKIT
-96 NTFSKQPNTDN
+96 GNKAANAKIDVVINNLVYVNSETGDNTGDF
-107 INSMEF
+107 
-113 RITGKK
+113 
-119 EIKNGKIKVNILRYK
+119 K
-134 YPDTEVEEAP
+134 YSE
-144 VDIEKNISFTEP
+144 NISFTEP
-156 EVPLTITPSNFTLKV
+156 DVPLTITPSNFTLKV

-211 TATKDNKTAKA
+211 TATKDDKTAKA
-222 TVTVTKAE
+222 TVTVTNAE

-256 TSDVDVDWSSNDES
+256 TSDVDVDWSSDDET

-275 NGANRECNITGLKIG
+275 NGTNRECNITGLKIG
-290 KATITATSKDN
+290 KATITATSKTN
-301 KDVKATATINV
+301 NSVKATATINV
-312 VNPGEIIND
+312 ANPGEIIND
-321 DGNAPV
+321 DGNAPS
-327 ILPNVQNI
+327 ILPNLSTV

-349 EVAWLS
+349 EVTWLS

-365 NGMLNAVSEGS
+365 SGMISAVSEGS
-376 ANIIATAKN
+376 ATIIATAKN

-396 NRDSQQGQEVAKLE
+396 NRDSQQGQEITKLE

-415 PISLNVGYKY
+415 PISLKVGDKY

-431 SVTWSSGDET
+431 NVTWSSGDET

-454 GAGTTVII
+454 GSGTTVIT
-462 AIGNNNSIAQLQVT
+462 AIGNNNSIAQLQIT
-476 VTGKSTGNSNSGTNN
+476 VTGNGIGNSNSGTNN

-496 SNSSS
+496 SKN
-501 NNSSKNSST
+501 NSST
-510 GSVEQNNANSSS
+510 GNVEQNNANSSS

>member
-19 VLVMSNNANAAEPTV
+19 VLVMSNNANAAEPSASVDATTV
-34 ELSQNTAEV
+34 EV
-43 GKDVI
+43 GK
-48 LTISFGENKE
+48 TI
-58 IVTIEGELK
+58 TLK
-67 VYDSNGN
+67 IDFHKSIMA
-74 LLDNDSVTI
+74 T
-83 ENVGEKFNYNKIT
+83 
-96 NTFSKQPNTDN
+96 
-107 INSMEF
+107 
-113 RITGKK
+113 
-119 EIKNGKIKVNILRYK
+119 NGKIIVSDVNSGVKL
-134 YPDTEVEEAP
+134 DS
-144 VDIEKNISFTEP
+144 VDISSETNSVVYSKDGNGFQYTGTDTSNNISEIIFKITGNKAANAKVDVIINTLQYVNSETGDNTGTFTYFENISFTEP
-156 EVPLTITPSNFTLKV
+156 DVPLRITPSNFTLKV

-270 VAVIV
+270 VAV
-275 NGANRECNITGLKIG
+275 RECNITGLKIG

-396 NRDSQQGQEVAKLE
+396 NRDSQQGQEIAKLE
-410 LTPNQ
+410 LIPNK
-415 PISLNVGYKY
+415 PISLNVGDKY

-431 SVTWSSGDET
+431 SVTWSTGDET
-441 IAKIDSEGNITAV
+441 IVKIDSEGNITAV

-496 SNSSS
+496 SNSS
-501 NNSSKNSST
+501 KNSST

>member
-19 VLVMSNNANAAEPTV
+19 VLVMSNNANAASPSASVDVTTV
-34 ELSQNTAEV
+34 EV
-43 GKDVI
+43 GKTITLKIDFHKSIMATTGEIIVSDVNSGVK
-48 LTISFGENKE
+48 L
-58 IVTIEGELK
+58 
-67 VYDSNGN
+67 
-74 LLDNDSVTI
+74 DSVDISSETNSVVYSKDGNGFQYTGTDTSNNI
-83 ENVGEKFNYNKIT
+83 SEIIFKIT
-96 NTFSKQPNTDN
+96 GNKAANAKIDVVINNLVYVNSETGDNTGDF
-107 INSMEF
+107 
-113 RITGKK
+113 
-119 EIKNGKIKVNILRYK
+119 K
-134 YPDTEVEEAP
+134 YSE
-144 VDIEKNISFTEP
+144 NISFTEP
-156 EVPLTITPSNFTLKV
+156 DVPLTITPSNFTLKV
-171 GETKDLQASVEGV
+171 GETKDIQASVEGV

-204 AEGTAEI
+204 AEGTAEL

-222 TVTVTKAE
+222 TVTVTNAE

-256 TSDVDVDWSSNDES
+256 TSDVDVDWSSDDET

-275 NGANRECNITGLKIG
+275 NGTNRECNITGLKIG
-290 KATITATSKDN
+290 KATITATSKTN
-301 KDVKATATINV
+301 NSVKATATINV
-312 VNPGEIIND
+312 ANPGEIIND
-321 DGNAPV
+321 DGNAPS
-327 ILPNVQNI
+327 ILPNLSTV

-349 EVAWLS
+349 EVTWLS

-365 NGMLNAVSEGS
+365 SGMISAVSEGS
-376 ANIIATAKN
+376 ATIIATAKN

-396 NRDSQQGQEVAKLE
+396 NRDSQQGQEITKLE

-415 PISLNVGYKY
+415 PISLKVGDKY

-431 SVTWSSGDET
+431 NVTWSSGDET

-454 GAGTTVII
+454 GSGTTVIT
-462 AIGNNNSIAQLQVT
+462 AIGNNNSIAQLQIT
-476 VTGKSTGNSNSGTNN
+476 VTGNGTGNSNSGTNN

-496 SNSSS
+496 SKN
-501 NNSSKNSST
+501 NSST
-510 GSVEQNNANSSS
+510 GNVEQNNANSSS

>member
-19 VLVMSNNANAAEPTV
+19 VLVMSNNANAASPSASVDATTV
-34 ELSQNTAEV
+34 EV
-43 GKDVI
+43 GKTITLKIDFHKSIMATTGEIIVSDVNSGVK
-48 LTISFGENKE
+48 L
-58 IVTIEGELK
+58 
-67 VYDSNGN
+67 
-74 LLDNDSVTI
+74 DSVDISSETNSVVYSKDGNGFQYTGTDTSNNI
-83 ENVGEKFNYNKIT
+83 SEIIFKIT
-96 NTFSKQPNTDN
+96 GNKAANAKIDVVINNLVYVNSETGDNTGDF
-107 INSMEF
+107 
-113 RITGKK
+113 
-119 EIKNGKIKVNILRYK
+119 K
-134 YPDTEVEEAP
+134 YSE
-144 VDIEKNISFTEP
+144 NISFTEP
-156 EVPLTITPSNFTLKV
+156 DVPLTITPSNFTLKV

-222 TVTVTKAE
+222 TVTVTKAD

-256 TSDVDVDWSSNDES
+256 TSDVDVDWSSDDET

-275 NGANRECNITGLKIG
+275 NGTNRECNITGLKIG
-290 KATITATSKDN
+290 KATITATSKTN
-301 KDVKATATINV
+301 NSVKATATINV
-312 VNPGEIIND
+312 ANPGEIIND
-321 DGNAPV
+321 DGNVPS
-327 ILPNVQNI
+327 ILPNLSTV

-349 EVAWLS
+349 EVTWLS

-365 NGMLNAVSEGS
+365 SGMISAVSEGS
-376 ANIIATAKN
+376 ATIIATAKN

-396 NRDSQQGQEVAKLE
+396 NRDSQQGQEITKLE

-415 PISLNVGYKY
+415 PISLKVGDKY

-431 SVTWSSGDET
+431 NVTWSSGDET

-454 GAGTTVII
+454 GSGTTVIT
-462 AIGNNNSIAQLQVT
+462 AIGNNNSIAQLQIT
-476 VTGKSTGNSNSGTNN
+476 VTGNGTGNSNSGTNN

-496 SNSSS
+496 SKN
-501 NNSSKNSST
+501 NSST
-510 GSVEQNNANSSS
+510 GNVEQNNANSSS

>member
-19 VLVMSNNANAAEPTV
+19 VLVMSNNANAAEPSASVDATTV
-34 ELSQNTAEV
+34 EI
-43 GKDVI
+43 GKSITLKINFHKSIMATDGKIIVSDVNSGVK
-48 LTISFGENKE
+48 L
-58 IVTIEGELK
+58 
-67 VYDSNGN
+67 
-74 LLDNDSVTI
+74 DSVDISSESNSVVYSKDGNGFQYTGTDTSNNI
-83 ENVGEKFNYNKIT
+83 SEIIFKIT
-96 NTFSKQPNTDN
+96 GNKAANA
-107 INSMEF
+107 
-113 RITGKK
+113 K
-119 EIKNGKIKVNILRYK
+119 
-134 YPDTEVEEAP
+134 
-144 VDIEKNISFTEP
+144 VDIIINALQYVNSETGDNTGTFTYSENISFTEP
-156 EVPLTITPSNFTLKV
+156 DVPLTITPSNFTLKV

-211 TATKDNKTAKA
+211 TATKDDKTAKA

-256 TSDVDVDWSSNDES
+256 TSDVDVDWSSDDET

-275 NGANRECNITGLKIG
+275 NGTNRECNITGLKIG
-290 KATITATSKDN
+290 KATITATSKAN
-301 KDVKATATINV
+301 NSVKATATINV
-312 VNPGEIIND
+312 VNPGEIIKD
-321 DGNAPV
+321 DGNAPS
-327 ILPNVQNI
+327 ILPNLSTV

-349 EVAWLS
+349 EVTWLS

-365 NGMLNAVSEGS
+365 SGMISAVSEGS
-376 ANIIATAKN
+376 ATIIATAKN

-396 NRDSQQGQEVAKLE
+396 NRDSQQGQEITKLE

-415 PISLNVGYKY
+415 PISLKVGDKY

-431 SVTWSSGDET
+431 NVTWSSGDET

-454 GAGTTVII
+454 GSGTTVIT
-462 AIGNNNSIAQLQVT
+462 AIGNNNSIAQLQIT
-476 VTGKSTGNSNSGTNN
+476 VTGNGTGNSNSGTNN

-496 SNSSS
+496 SKN
-501 NNSSKNSST
+501 NSST
-510 GSVEQNNANSSS
+510 GNVEQNNANSSS